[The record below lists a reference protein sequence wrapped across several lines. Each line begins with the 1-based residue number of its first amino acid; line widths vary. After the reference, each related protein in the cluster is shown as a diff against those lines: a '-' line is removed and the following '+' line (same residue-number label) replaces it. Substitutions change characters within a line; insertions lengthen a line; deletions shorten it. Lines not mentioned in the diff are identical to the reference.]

1 MGSAAA
7 RTGVSQSPGWGVVPC
22 SSEPDCGGSQ
32 HRAPPQPE
40 GACRSEPHR
49 PHQLKPERQLGELFK
64 DRLWQIKDL
73 VQRDYKSLI

>member
-32 HRAPPQPE
+32 HPAPPQPE

-49 PHQLKPERQLGELFK
+49 PHQLKPERQLGSYSKADCGRKRIWYREIT
-64 DRLWQIKDL
+64 R
-73 VQRDYKSLI
+73 V